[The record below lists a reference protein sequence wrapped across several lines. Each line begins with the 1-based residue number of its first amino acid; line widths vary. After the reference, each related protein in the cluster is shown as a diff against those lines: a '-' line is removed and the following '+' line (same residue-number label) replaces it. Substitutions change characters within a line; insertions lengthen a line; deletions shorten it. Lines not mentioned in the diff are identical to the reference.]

1 MPDTPQEVE
10 LAAEQHGSRWFHA
23 PPAGEDFAA
32 WFAANVKIHEGM
44 EHAPYVTGCVMI
56 GSQETYKRTIQKAN
70 GELVFLDSKRR
81 VYTPYA
87 KVETRVAY
95 FWDLM
100 DTDGF
105 DDVVGMIEPVPM
117 ASLNDPGYVN
127 YNLPPGFFRIPIG
140 LGGNI
145 VSYIGCSM
153 KVSMWDKGSI
163 MWVERE
169 EVTRLPDGTETTRP
183 FHELQGT
190 PVRVFPSATKM
201 VPVLS
206 RSDEEDPFAVMKAE
220 TGAVGRALGMAGM
233 LVIPGSGVATA
244 DDMLEVDSITR
255 GVTSDPS
262 LPAAPQAA
270 AEGVDEVEE
279 LKVRFEA
286 LDKGQQTIVEEWAE
300 GRKIDLSNPKS
311 TQLRAIRAQIDR
323 LS

>member
-1 MPDTPQEVE
+1 PTPVGRGPFRPVRALRSRSNHDLRSEMPDTPQEVE

-100 DTDGF
+100 DTEGF
-105 DDVVGMIEPVPM
+105 KNVVGMIEPVPM
-117 ASLNDPGYVN
+117 QSLNDAGYVN

-140 LGGNI
+140 LGGSI

-153 KVSMWDKGSI
+153 KVSMWDRDSI
-163 MWVERE
+163 LWAEYE
-169 EVTRLPDGTETTRP
+169 ETVRAPDGTETTRP
-183 FHELQGT
+183 FAVMRGT

-233 LVIPGSGVATA
+233 LVIP
-244 DDMLEVDSITR
+244 
-255 GVTSDPS
+255 
-262 LPAAPQAA
+262 
-270 AEGVDEVEE
+270 
-279 LKVRFEA
+279 
-286 LDKGQQTIVEEWAE
+286 
-300 GRKIDLSNPKS
+300 
-311 TQLRAIRAQIDR
+311 
-323 LS
+323 

>member
-1 MPDTPQEVE
+1 
-10 LAAEQHGSRWFHA
+10 
-23 PPAGEDFAA
+23 
-32 WFAANVKIHEGM
+32 
-44 EHAPYVTGCVMI
+44 
-56 GSQETYKRTIQKAN
+56 

-100 DTDGF
+100 STDGF
-105 DDVVGMIEPVPM
+105 KDVVGMIEPVPM
-117 ASLNDPGYVN
+117 QRLNDAGYVN

-140 LGGNI
+140 LGGSI

-163 MWVERE
+163 MWVAAE
-169 EVTRLPDGTETTRP
+169 EIVRGPDGNELRRP

-244 DDMLEVDSITR
+244 DDMLEIDSI
-255 GVTSDPS
+255 
-262 LPAAPQAA
+262 
-270 AEGVDEVEE
+270 
-279 LKVRFEA
+279 
-286 LDKGQQTIVEEWAE
+286 
-300 GRKIDLSNPKS
+300 
-311 TQLRAIRAQIDR
+311 
-323 LS
+323 